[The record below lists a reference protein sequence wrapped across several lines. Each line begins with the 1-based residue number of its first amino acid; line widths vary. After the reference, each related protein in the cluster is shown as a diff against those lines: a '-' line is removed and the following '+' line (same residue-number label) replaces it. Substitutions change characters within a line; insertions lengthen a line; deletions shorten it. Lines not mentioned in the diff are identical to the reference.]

1 MPIGE
6 QIPDYKSRRY
16 PFERRLIDK
25 KSVGWHFDG
34 CAFTSEINRIIH
46 AKRECAYGE
55 WNEAETR
62 MWNETIMLFNKHFSN
77 GRIPYSK
84 LKLIIPDNGIA
95 IILEGQDQSVNPF
108 SRLQIEP
115 IEGGDMAYGPF
126 QILSIMDDAAQTIRI
141 FPAPYTKEL
150 SAQVRCAE
158 KDWPYFVKFFA
169 CPFL

>member
-1 MPIGE
+1 MIAASNSDYV
-6 QIPDYKSRRY
+6 QIVHK
-16 PFERRLIDK
+16 EHG
-25 KSVGWHFDG
+25 SV
-34 CAFTSEINRIIH
+34 
-46 AKRECAYGE
+46 KRSWGSQVEG
-55 WNEAETR
+55 
-62 MWNETIMLFNKHFSN
+62 
-77 GRIPYSK
+77 
-84 LKLIIPDNGIA
+84 GIA

-141 FPAPYTKEL
+141 SPAPYTKEL